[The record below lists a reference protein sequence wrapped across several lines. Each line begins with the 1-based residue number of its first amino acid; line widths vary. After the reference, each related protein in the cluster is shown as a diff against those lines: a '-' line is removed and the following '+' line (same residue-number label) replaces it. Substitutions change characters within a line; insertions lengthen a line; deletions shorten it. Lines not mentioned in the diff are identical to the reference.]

1 MKGSRWLILGGSWLG
16 SHAAFAVDPA
26 VPATVP
32 AYDDAKQTVGSDDEG
47 RDVGAGIGS
56 CNFGGKTE
64 KMSPSDCAL
73 HGGLWHA
80 RSLDSSA
87 QGKRMS
93 RSKPAH

>member
-1 MKGSRWLILGGSWLG
+1 MRGSRWLILGIACLG
-16 SHAAFAVDPA
+16 SHAAFAFDSDAPPPA
-26 VPATVP
+26 P
-32 AYDDAKQTVGSDDEG
+32 AYGDAKQTVGFDEEG

-56 CNFGGKTE
+56 CNYGGKTE

-73 HGGLWHA
+73 RGGLWHA

-87 QGKRMS
+87 QGKRMA